1 MPKRRRRNPMAN
13 ESALTGARPPARLLT
28 NVLSLIA
35 GAGIALAFP
44 PFGLTPGLLGFAL
57 MLHLCGGAAGPR
69 PLRSAFWR
77 GWLAGTAFFL
87 IATWWIYQAFQVDAA
102 DQGWMA
108 PFAVALLASGLGLFW
123 GAAGLIYRWIAPAG
137 WMRVL
142 TFAGVVTAVEWVRG
156 HLLTGFPWDLA
167 GESWRAG
174 SAPSQAAALIGA
186 YGLTWLTVAI
196 AATPALLL
204 DAARRRQAVAALL
217 IAAAAL
223 TGLYGY
229 GLARLAHAPA
239 APASAP
245 IVRIVQAGLPEVASY
260 TAATFADTVR
270 AHLDLTARPAAQRP
284 DIIVWPE
291 RAIPG
296 AFSDYL
302 APGTW
307 PRDAITAALAP
318 GQILLT
324 GGYRTQTA
332 PPGAY
337 APDGLVYFN
346 SLLALRRDAS
356 GLTPLTVY
364 DKYRLVPFG
373 EYLPLARWLAPLHV
387 QELVHVGDGF
397 SHGPP
402 PQPIALGSAP
412 LVQPLICYEALYPGF
427 TRKGAIRSGHR
438 ASWIVNV
445 SDDAWFGGTYGP
457 LQHLNLASY
466 RAIEEGLP
474 IVRATPTGV
483 SAVIDAFGRVQPGL
497 LLAQGQTGVIDSR
510 LPPALPPTPFDRL
523 GESIFGLMTLL
534 SAACAS
540 LGLIQRFRYAERG

>member
-1 MPKRRRRNPMAN
+1 MAD
-13 ESALTGARPPARLLT
+13 EPGLGTARPLVSRPLAT
-28 NVLSLIA
+28 ILSLVA
-35 GAGIALAFP
+35 GAGVALAFP
-44 PFGLTPGLLGFAL
+44 PFGVLPGLLGFAL
-57 MLHLCGGAAGPR
+57 ILHLCGETAGPR
-69 PLRSAFWR
+69 PLRGAFWR

-87 IATWWIYQAFQVDAA
+87 IATWWVYQAFQVDAA

-108 PFAVALLASGLGLFW
+108 PFAVALLAAGLGLFW
-123 GAAGLIYRWIAPAG
+123 GAAGLAYRWIAPTG
-137 WMRVL
+137 WARVVV
-142 TFAGVVTAVEWVRG
+142 FAGVMTAFEWLRG
-156 HLLTGFPWDLA
+156 HLLTGFPWDLP

-174 SAPSQAAALIGA
+174 SPVSQAAALMGA
-186 YGLTWLTVAI
+186 YGLSWITVAI

-204 DAARRRQAVAALL
+204 DAPRRRQAVIACVCAALGL
-217 IAAAAL
+217 A
-223 TGLYGY
+223 GLYAY
-229 GLARLAHAPA
+229 GATRLAKPSAPSA
-239 APASAP
+239 DAP
-245 IVRIVQAGLPEVASY
+245 IVRIVQPDLPEVASY
-260 TAATFADTVR
+260 TAATYADTVR
-270 AHLDLTARPAAQRP
+270 AHLALTAQPAAHRP

-307 PRDAITAALAP
+307 TRDAITAALAP

-324 GGYRTQTA
+324 GGYRTQAA

-337 APDGLVYFN
+337 APDGLAYFN
-346 SLLALRRDAS
+346 SLLALRRDAT
-356 GLTPLTVY
+356 GLTPIAVY

-397 SHGPP
+397 SPGPP
-402 PQPIALGSAP
+402 PRPMPLDGAP

-427 TRKGAIRSGHR
+427 TRKGAIRAGR
-438 ASWIVNV
+438 RPAWIVNV

-457 LQHLNLASY
+457 VQHLNLASY

-483 SAVIDAFGRVQPGL
+483 SAVIDAYGRVEPGMRL
-497 LLAQGQTGVIDSR
+497 GQGQAGVIDAP
-510 LPPALPPTPFDRL
+510 LPPALAPTPFDR
-523 GESIFGLMTLL
+523 FGQTILVLMMLV
-534 SAACAS
+534 SAAAAGFT
-540 LGLIQRFRYAERG
+540 LFQRAQGAKR

>member
-1 MPKRRRRNPMAN
+1 MPMAD
-13 ESALTGARPPARLLT
+13 EPALIGAPAPLIVPRLLAAA
-28 NVLSLIA
+28 LSLTA
-35 GAGIALAFP
+35 GLGVALAFP
-44 PFGLTPGLLGFAL
+44 PFGLLPGLLGFAL
-57 MLHLCGGAAGPR
+57 ILRLCGETGGLR
-69 PLRSAFWR
+69 PMRSAFWR

-87 IATWWIYQAFQVDAA
+87 AATWWIYQAFQVDAV

-108 PFAVALLASGLGLFW
+108 PIAVALVASGLGLFW
-123 GAAGLIYRWIAPAG
+123 GAAGLAYRWIAPGG
-137 WMRVL
+137 WARVL
-142 TFAGVVTAVEWVRG
+142 VFAGVMTGSEWLRG
-156 HLLTGFPWDLA
+156 HLFTGFPWDLP

-174 SAPSQAAALIGA
+174 SPPSQVAALIGA
-186 YGLTWLTVAI
+186 YGLSWITVAI

-204 DAARRRQAVAALL
+204 DAGRRRQAIVACLCAAL
-217 IAAAAL
+217 AL
-223 TGLYGY
+223 AGLYGY
-229 GLARLAHAPA
+229 GMARLANTAAPA
-239 APASAP
+239 ADAP
-245 IVRIVQAGLPEVASY
+245 VVRIVQAGLPEVASY
-260 TAATFADTVR
+260 SATSYAETVR
-270 AHLDLTARPAAQRP
+270 AHLALTAQPAAHRP

-296 AFSDYL
+296 AFADYL

-307 PRDAITAALAP
+307 TRDAITAALAP

-324 GGYRTQTA
+324 GGYRSQAA

-346 SLLALRRDAS
+346 SLLALRRDAG
-356 GLTPLTVY
+356 GLTPLAVY

-387 QELVHVGDGF
+387 QELVHIGDGF

-402 PQPIALGSAP
+402 SQPMTLAGAP

-427 TRKGAIRSGHR
+427 TRQGEILSGRR
-438 ASWIVNV
+438 AAWIVNV

-457 LQHLNLASY
+457 VQHLNLASY

-483 SAVIDAFGRVQPGL
+483 SAVIDAYGRVEAGMRL
-497 LLAQGQTGVIDSR
+497 NQGQAGVIDAR
-510 LPPALPPTPFDRL
+510 LPPALAPTLFDRL
-523 GESIFGLMTLL
+523 GETFFALMMLVSAGVAGLDF
-534 SAACAS
+534 SGRAN
-540 LGLIQRFRYAERG
+540 RVER

>member
-1 MPKRRRRNPMAN
+1 MAN
-13 ESALTGARPPARLLT
+13 EPGLETARPPLIASRPFT
-28 NVLSLIA
+28 SVLSLIA
-35 GAGIALAFP
+35 GAAVALAFP
-44 PFGLTPGLLGFAL
+44 PFGVLPGLLGFAL
-57 MLHLCGGAAGPR
+57 ILHLCGATGGLR
-69 PLRSAFWR
+69 PLRGAFWR

-87 IATWWIYQAFQVDAA
+87 IATWWVYQAFQVDAA

-123 GAAGLIYRWIAPAG
+123 GAAGLAYRWIAPVG
-137 WMRVL
+137 WARVL
-142 TFAGVVTAVEWVRG
+142 VFAGVMTAFEWVRG
-156 HLLTGFPWDLA
+156 HLLTGFPWDLP

-174 SAPSQAAALIGA
+174 SPVSQAAALMGA
-186 YGLTWLTVAI
+186 YGLSWITIAM

-204 DAARRRQAVAALL
+204 DARRRAEAIAALVCAGL
-217 IAAAAL
+217 VLA
-223 TGLYGY
+223 GLYGY
-229 GLARLAHAPA
+229 GAARLAQPPAPA
-239 APASAP
+239 ANAP
-245 IVRIVQAGLPEVASY
+245 LVRIVQPDLPEVASY
-260 TAATFADTVR
+260 TAATYADTVR
-270 AHLDLTARPAAQRP
+270 AHLALTSQPAAQRP

-307 PRDAITAALAP
+307 TRDAIADALAP

-324 GGYRTQTA
+324 GGYRTQRA

-346 SLLALRRDAS
+346 SLLAIRRGAA
-356 GLTPLTVY
+356 GLEPIAVY
-364 DKYRLVPFG
+364 DKHRLVPFG

-397 SHGPP
+397 SSGRP
-402 PQPIALGSAP
+402 PQPMVLGTAP

-427 TRKGAIRSGHR
+427 TRNGAIASGRR
-438 ASWIVNV
+438 AAWIVNV

-457 LQHLNLASY
+457 VQHLNLASY

-474 IVRATPTGV
+474 IIRATPTGV
-483 SAVIDAFGRVQPGL
+483 SAVIDAFGRVVPGL
-497 LLAQGQTGVIDSR
+497 RLGQGQAGVIDAR
-510 LPPALPPTPFDRL
+510 LPAALAPTLFDRL
-523 GESIFGLMTLL
+523 GETILALMMLF
-534 SAACAS
+534 SAAAAV
-540 LGLIQRFRYAERG
+540 LTLFQRARSAKR

>member
-1 MPKRRRRNPMAN
+1 MTNEPALAGPGAPATGRRFAIVAPCLA
-13 ESALTGARPPARLLT
+13 
-28 NVLSLIA
+28 A

-44 PFGLTPGLLGFAL
+44 PFGFTPGLLGFAVI
-57 MLHLCGGAAGPR
+57 LHLCGQTGSTR
-69 PLRSAFWR
+69 PLRTAFWR

-108 PFAVALLASGLGLFW
+108 PIAVALLASGLGLFW
-123 GAAGLIYRWIAPAG
+123 GAAGLAYRWIGPSG
-137 WMRVL
+137 WLRVL
-142 TFAGVVTAVEWVRG
+142 VFAGVMTAFEWVRG
-156 HLLTGFPWDLA
+156 HLLTGFPWDLP

-174 SAPSQAAALIGA
+174 SPVSQAAALMGA
-186 YGLTWLTVAI
+186 YGLSWLTVAI
-196 AATPALLL
+196 AATPALLP
-204 DAARRRQAVAALL
+204 DAKRRGQAVTACVCAAL
-217 IAAAAL
+217 AL
-223 TGLYGY
+223 ASLYGY
-229 GLARLAHAPA
+229 GLMRLANTPPPA
-239 APASAP
+239 ADAP
-245 IVRIVQAGLPEVASY
+245 IVRIVQADLPEVASY
-260 TAATFADTVR
+260 TAASYADTVR
-270 AHLDLTARPAAQRP
+270 AHLELTARPAARRP

-302 APGTW
+302 ASETW
-307 PRDAITAALAP
+307 TRDAITAALQP

-324 GGYRTQTA
+324 GGYRTQPA

-346 SLLALRRDAS
+346 SLLAMRRDAG

-387 QELVHVGDGF
+387 QELVHIGDGF

-402 PQPIALGSAP
+402 PRPMMLPGEP

-427 TRKGAIRSGHR
+427 TRQGEIISGRR
-438 ASWIVNV
+438 AAWVVNV

-457 LQHLNLASY
+457 IQHLNLASY

-483 SAVIDAFGRVQPGL
+483 SAVIDAFGRVQPGRRL
-497 LLAQGQTGVIDSR
+497 GQGQAGVIDAE
-510 LPPALPPTPFDRL
+510 LPAALAPTLFDRF
-523 GESIFGLMTLL
+523 GETIFALMMLL
-534 SAACAS
+534 SAAAS
-540 LGLIQRFRYAERG
+540 GLVLFQRQRSVER

>member
-1 MPKRRRRNPMAN
+1 MAN
-13 ESALTGARPPARLLT
+13 ELALGGPPATGRRLAIAALC
-28 NVLSLIA
+28 LAA
-35 GAGIALAFP
+35 GAGVALAFP
-44 PFGLTPGLLGFAL
+44 PFGLTPGLLGFAVI
-57 MLHLCGGAAGPR
+57 LHLCGAAEGER
-69 PLRSAFWR
+69 PLRTAFWR

-108 PFAVALLASGLGLFW
+108 PIAVALLASGLGLFW
-123 GAAGLIYRWIAPAG
+123 GAAGLVYRWIAPSG
-137 WMRVL
+137 WLRVL
-142 TFAGVVTAVEWVRG
+142 VFVGVMTAFEWVRG
-156 HLLTGFPWDLA
+156 HLLTGFPWDLP

-174 SAPSQAAALIGA
+174 SPVSQAAALMGA
-186 YGLTWLTVAI
+186 YGLSWLTVAI

-204 DAARRRQAVAALL
+204 DARRRGQAIIACLCAALIL
-217 IAAAAL
+217 A
-223 TGLYGY
+223 GLHGY
-229 GLARLAHAPA
+229 GQARLARTPPPA
-239 APASAP
+239 ADAP
-245 IVRIVQAGLPEVASY
+245 VVRIVQADLPEVASY
-260 TAATFADTVR
+260 TNATFADTVR
-270 AHLDLTARPAAQRP
+270 AHLELTARPAARRP

-307 PRDAITAALAP
+307 TRDAITAALQP

-324 GGYRTQTA
+324 GGYRTQAA
-332 PPGAY
+332 PPGVY

-346 SLLALRRDAS
+346 SLLAMRRDAG
-356 GLTPLTVY
+356 GLTPLSVY

-387 QELVHVGDGF
+387 QELVHIGDGF

-402 PQPIALGSAP
+402 PRPMALPGAP

-427 TRKGAIRSGHR
+427 TRSGEIMSGRR
-438 ASWIVNV
+438 AAWIVNV

-457 LQHLNLASY
+457 VQHLNLASY

-483 SAVIDAFGRVQPGL
+483 SAVIDAYGRVEPGMRL
-497 LLAQGQTGVIDSR
+497 TQGQTGVIDAQ
-510 LPPALPPTPFDRL
+510 LPAALAPTLFDRL
-523 GESIFGLMTLL
+523 GETIFALMMLL
-534 SAACAS
+534 SVTAS
-540 LGLIQRFRYAERG
+540 GLVLFQRPRNAER

>member
-1 MPKRRRRNPMAN
+1 MAN
-13 ESALTGARPPARLLT
+13 EPALAGQRAPATGPRLA
-28 NVLSLIA
+28 VIALSLAA

-44 PFGLTPGLLGFAL
+44 PFGLTPGLLGFAV
-57 MLHLCGGAAGPR
+57 MLHLCGEAGGLR
-69 PLRSAFWR
+69 PLRTAFWR

-108 PFAVALLASGLGLFW
+108 PIAVALLASGLGLFW
-123 GAAGLIYRWIAPAG
+123 GAVGLVYRWIAPSG
-137 WMRVL
+137 WLRVL
-142 TFAGVVTAVEWVRG
+142 VFAGVMTAFEWVRG
-156 HLLTGFPWDLA
+156 HLLTGFPWDLP

-174 SAPSQAAALIGA
+174 SPPSQAAALMGA
-186 YGLTWLTVAI
+186 YALSWLTIAI

-204 DAARRRQAVAALL
+204 DARRRGQAV
-217 IAAAAL
+217 IACVCAGLAL

-229 GLARLAHAPA
+229 GLARLANTPPPA
-239 APASAP
+239 ADAP
-245 IVRIVQAGLPEVASY
+245 IVRIVQADLPEVASY
-260 TAATFADTVR
+260 SAASYADTVR
-270 AHLDLTARPAAQRP
+270 AHLDLTARPAARRP

-307 PRDAITAALAP
+307 TRDAITAALAP

-324 GGYRTQTA
+324 GGYRTQAA
-332 PPGAY
+332 PAGAY

-346 SLLALRRDAS
+346 SLLAMRRDAG

-387 QELVHVGDGF
+387 QELVHIGDGF

-402 PQPIALGSAP
+402 PRPMVLPGAP

-427 TRKGAIRSGHR
+427 TRHGEMISGHR
-438 ASWIVNV
+438 AAWIVNV

-457 LQHLNLASY
+457 IQHLNLASY

-483 SAVIDAFGRVQPGL
+483 SAVIDAYGRVESGL
-497 LLAQGQTGVIDSR
+497 RLGQGQAGVIDAP
-510 LPPALPPTPFDRL
+510 LPAALAPTLFDRL
-523 GESIFGLMTLL
+523 GETILAVMMLL
-534 SAACAS
+534 SAIAT
-540 LGLIQRFRYAERG
+540 GLVLFQRPRDVER

>member
-1 MPKRRRRNPMAN
+1 MTN
-13 ESALTGARPPARLLT
+13 EPALAGARPPNRLAAIA
-28 NVLSLIA
+28 LSLIA
-35 GAGIALAFP
+35 GGGIALAFP
-44 PFGLTPGLLGFAL
+44 PFGFTPGLLGFAL
-57 MLHLCGGAAGPR
+57 VLHLCGETTGAR
-69 PLRSAFWR
+69 PLRTAFWR

-123 GAAGLIYRWIAPAG
+123 GAAGLAYRWIAPTG
-137 WMRVL
+137 WTRVL
-142 TFAGVVTAVEWVRG
+142 VFAGVMTAFEWLRG
-156 HLLTGFPWDLA
+156 HLLTGFPWDLP

-174 SAPSQAAALIGA
+174 SAPSQAAALMGA
-186 YGLTWLTVAI
+186 YGLSWLTVAI
-196 AATPALLL
+196 ASAPALLL
-204 DAARRRQAVAALL
+204 DARRRAEAIVALL
-217 IAAAAL
+217 CAAGAL
-223 TGLYGY
+223 AGLYGY
-229 GLARLAHAPA
+229 GLARLANTPGPTANAPV
-239 APASAP
+239 
-245 IVRIVQAGLPEVASY
+245 VRIVQPDLPEVASY
-260 TAATFADTVR
+260 SAAAYADTVR
-270 AHLDLTARPAAQRP
+270 AHLDLTARPAARRP

-302 APGTW
+302 APGSWT
-307 PRDAITAALAP
+307 RDAITAALAP

-324 GGYRTQTA
+324 GGYRTQPA
-332 PPGAY
+332 PAGAY

-346 SLLALRRDAS
+346 SLLALRRDAG
-356 GLTPLTVY
+356 GLVPLTTY

-402 PQPIALGSAP
+402 PQPMALGAGP

-427 TRKGAIRSGHR
+427 TRKGAILSHRR

-457 LQHLNLASY
+457 VQHLNLASY

-483 SAVIDAFGRVQPGL
+483 SAVIDAYGRVAPGMRL
-497 LLAQGQTGVIDSR
+497 SQGQAGVIDAI
-510 LPPALPPTPFDRL
+510 LPPALAPTLFDRL
-523 GESIFGLMTLL
+523 GETIFALMMLL
-534 SAACAS
+534 SAATA
-540 LGLIQRFRYAERG
+540 GLVLFRNVWRVER

>member
-1 MPKRRRRNPMAN
+1 MVN
-13 ESALTGARPPARLLT
+13 EPALTGAPPPSRVFTIA
-28 NVLSLIA
+28 LSVIA

-57 MLHLCGGAAGPR
+57 ILHLCGGTAGPR
-69 PLRSAFWR
+69 PLRGAFWR

-87 IATWWIYQAFQVDAA
+87 IATWWIYQAFEVDAA

-123 GAAGLIYRWIAPAG
+123 GAAGLVYRWIAPAG
-137 WMRVL
+137 WIRVL
-142 TFAGVVTAVEWVRG
+142 VFAGVLTGFEWVRG
-156 HLLTGFPWDLA
+156 HLLTGFPWDLP

-174 SAPSQAAALIGA
+174 SAPSQAAALMGA

-204 DAARRRQAVAALL
+204 DAARRRRAIAACLC
-217 IAAAAL
+217 AAAAL
-223 TGLYGY
+223 AGLYGF
-229 GLARLAHAPA
+229 GSVRLGITRGQTGAR
-239 APASAP
+239 P
-245 IVRIVQAGLPEVASY
+245 IVRIVQPDLPEIPSY

-284 DIIVWPE
+284 DIIIWPE

-296 AFSDYL
+296 AFADYL

-307 PRDAITAALAP
+307 TRDAITAALAP

-324 GGYRTQTA
+324 GGYRTQPA
-332 PPGAY
+332 PSGAY

-346 SLLALRRDAS
+346 SLLAMRRDAT
-356 GLTPLTVY
+356 GLTPLSVY

-402 PQPIALGSAP
+402 PRPMALGAAP

-427 TRKGAIRSGHR
+427 TRRGAIRSGER

-457 LQHLNLASY
+457 VQHLNLASY

-474 IVRATPTGV
+474 VVRATPTGV
-483 SAVIDAFGRVQPGL
+483 SAVIDALGRVQPGL
-497 LLAQGQTGVIDSR
+497 SLGQGQAGVIDAR
-510 LPPALPPTPFDRL
+510 LPQALPPTLFDRL
-523 GESIFGLMTLL
+523 GETIFALMMLL
-534 SAACAS
+534 SAVAA
-540 LGLIQRFRYAERG
+540 GLAHIHRSRGAER

>member
-1 MPKRRRRNPMAN
+1 MAN
-13 ESALTGARPPARLLT
+13 EPAGVGPRLPARLFIIA
-28 NVLSLIA
+28 LSVIA

-57 MLHLCGGAAGPR
+57 IMHLCGGTEGPR
-69 PLRSAFWR
+69 PLRAAFWR

-123 GAAGLIYRWIAPAG
+123 GAAGLAYRWIAPTG
-137 WMRVL
+137 WVRVL
-142 TFAGVVTAVEWVRG
+142 VFAGVLTGFEWVRG
-156 HLLTGFPWDLA
+156 HLLTGFPWDLP

-174 SAPSQAAALIGA
+174 SAPSQGAALMGA

-204 DAARRRQAVAALL
+204 DAARRRQAIVACMC
-217 IAAAAL
+217 AAAAL
-223 TGLYGY
+223 AALYAFGSFRLDVTRAETGS
-229 GLARLAHAPA
+229 R
-239 APASAP
+239 P
-245 IVRIVQAGLPEVASY
+245 IVRIVQPDLPEVPSY
-260 TAATFADTVR
+260 SAAAFADTVR
-270 AHLDLTARPAAQRP
+270 AHLDLTARPAAHRP
-284 DIIVWPE
+284 EIIIWPE

-307 PRDAITAALAP
+307 TRSAITAALAP

-324 GGYRTQTA
+324 GGYRTQPA
-332 PPGAY
+332 APGAY
-337 APDGLVYFN
+337 APGGLVYFN
-346 SLLALRRDAS
+346 SLLALRRDAD
-356 GLTPLTVY
+356 GITPLTVY

-402 PQPIALGSAP
+402 PRPMALGTAP
-412 LVQPLICYEALYPGF
+412 RVQPLICYEALYPGF
-427 TRKGAIRSGHR
+427 TREGAIHSGQR

-457 LQHLNLASY
+457 VQHLNLASY

-483 SAVIDAFGRVQPGL
+483 SAVIDALGRVQPGL
-497 LLAQGQTGVIDSR
+497 TLSQGQAGVIDAR
-510 LPPALPPTPFDRL
+510 LPPALPPTLFDSL
-523 GESIFGLMTLL
+523 GETIFALMMLL
-534 SAACAS
+534 SAAAAG
-540 LGLIQRFRYAERG
+540 LTLIQRLQRAER

>member
-1 MPKRRRRNPMAN
+1 MAN
-13 ESALTGARPPARLLT
+13 EPALGGPPATGRRLAVAALCL
-28 NVLSLIA
+28 VA

-44 PFGLTPGLLGFAL
+44 PFGFTLGLLGFAVIL
-57 MLHLCGGAAGPR
+57 QVCGESGGPR
-69 PLRSAFWR
+69 PLRTAFWR
-77 GWLAGTAFFL
+77 GWLAGTALFL

-108 PFAVALLASGLGLFW
+108 PIAVALLASGLGLFW
-123 GAAGLIYRWIAPAG
+123 GAAGLAYRWIAPSG
-137 WMRVL
+137 WTRVL
-142 TFAGVVTAVEWVRG
+142 VFAGVMTAFEWVRG
-156 HLLTGFPWDLA
+156 HLLTGFPWDLP

-174 SAPSQAAALIGA
+174 SPVSEVAALVGA
-186 YGLTWLTVAI
+186 YGLSWLTVAI

-204 DAARRRQAVAALL
+204 DARRRGQAVMACVCAALIL
-217 IAAAAL
+217 A
-223 TGLYGY
+223 GLYGY
-229 GLARLAHAPA
+229 GLARLAKPPPPA
-239 APASAP
+239 ANAP
-245 IVRIVQAGLPEVASY
+245 IVRIVQADLPEVASY
-260 TAATFADTVR
+260 TAATYADTVR
-270 AHLDLTARPAAQRP
+270 AHLELTARPAARRP

-307 PRDAITAALAP
+307 TRDAITAALSP

-324 GGYRTQTA
+324 GGYRTQPAA
-332 PPGAY
+332 PGIY
-337 APDGLVYFN
+337 APDGLIYFN
-346 SLLALRRDAS
+346 SLLAMRRDAG
-356 GLTPLTVY
+356 GLTPLSVY

-387 QELVHVGDGF
+387 QELVHIGDGF

-402 PQPIALGSAP
+402 PRPMALPGAP

-427 TRKGAIRSGHR
+427 TRNGEMISGRR
-438 ASWIVNV
+438 AVWIVNV

-457 LQHLNLASY
+457 VQHLNLASY

-483 SAVIDAFGRVQPGL
+483 SAVIDAYGRVEPGMRL
-497 LLAQGQTGVIDSR
+497 GQGQAGVIDAR
-510 LPPALPPTPFDRL
+510 LPAALAPTLFDRL
-523 GESIFGLMTLL
+523 GETIFALMMLL
-534 SAACAS
+534 SVAAS
-540 LGLIQRFRYAERG
+540 GLVLFQRPRNVER